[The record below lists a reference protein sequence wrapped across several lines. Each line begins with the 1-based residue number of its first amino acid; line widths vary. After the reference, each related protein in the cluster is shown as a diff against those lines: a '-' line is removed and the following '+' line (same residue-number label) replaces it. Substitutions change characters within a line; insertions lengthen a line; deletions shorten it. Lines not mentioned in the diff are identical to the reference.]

1 MQRSTFGVGPALRK
15 ARQARGVSIA
25 EASRDTRI
33 RPEFIQALEAEDFGR
48 LLGDVYVRGALRSY
62 AGYLGLPADRVLSR
76 YARVAGEITAA
87 SPGPPPASDA
97 VVGAPRRRDSHRLV
111 AMSAATLVIVAAA
124 FGILST
130 RTSAPSPARAVA
142 GGSFVETVG
151 PGISLAVSTQDE
163 PVEATVR
170 TDSGEPLT
178 FTLLPGESRAFVADV
193 SITIRLSKGATAN
206 VVVSGRDLGTP
217 GSSSH
222 PWKRTFSY
230 SAASSPPPPGA

>member
-1 MQRSTFGVGPALRK
+1 LQRSTIGVGPALRK

-33 RPEFIQALEAEDFGR
+33 RQEFIQALEAEDFGR

-62 AGYLGLPADRVLSR
+62 ASYLGLPADRVLSR
-76 YARVAGEITAA
+76 YAQIAGQSAPA
-87 SPGPPPASDA
+87 SPGPLPSEA

-130 RTSAPSPARAVA
+130 RTSSPSPARAVA
-142 GGSFVETVG
+142 GGSLSQAVG

-163 PVEATVR
+163 PVDATVR
-170 TDSGEPLT
+170 TDSGDPLT

-193 SITIRLSKGATAN
+193 SITIRLSQGATAD

-217 GSSSH
+217 GSSSR

-230 SAASSPPPPGA
+230 SAASPAATPGV